1 MNPVSD
7 DRHRHSRNAWSRFP
21 RQFFTWV
28 IAGPQP
34 QPYDIQKKM
43 LHNSMR
49 KKNALVVVH
58 LSMAV
63 MASIAIVLTGQP
75 WAYAW
80 LLAEVALAGIRL
92 SVLMAFEKAEASG
105 RKGNAIH
112 PIIVGL
118 VWASVLS
125 AAAYQCVASGEWP
138 LILLAGIAVASVI
151 GGVSSRNAGTP
162 RYGIIVMCILTAPY
176 ALATL
181 TSPIPHLFIIG
192 LQMPFYVI
200 AVVVVL
206 LENYKSLLGL
216 YHAER
221 ENRWLAHHDL
231 LTGLPNRVMELERF
245 DELLCQPQSS
255 LGSELPSLT
264 VFCLDLDGFKEINDK
279 FGHAVGD
286 AVLVAVADR
295 LRDCVREVDL
305 LCRTGGDE
313 FVILLPDVSPA
324 EAAAVA
330 RRIIER
336 ISAPFDLRQASFD
349 DLGHASVHLGISIGS
364 ATTPH
369 DGSTTDE
376 LLRSAD
382 RAMYRAKW
390 RGKGIFVT
398 HGAPMPE
405 IVELVPAADANA
417 RMGGRFPE
425 KPTVGTG
432 QFPLP
437 SRAKSL

>member
-1 MNPVSD
+1 
-7 DRHRHSRNAWSRFP
+7 
-21 RQFFTWV
+21 
-28 IAGPQP
+28 
-34 QPYDIQKKM
+34 
-43 LHNSMR
+43 
-49 KKNALVVVH
+49 
-58 LSMAV
+58 
-63 MASIAIVLTGQP
+63 
-75 WAYAW
+75 
-80 LLAEVALAGIRL
+80 
-92 SVLMAFEKAEASG
+92 
-105 RKGNAIH
+105 
-112 PIIVGL
+112 
-118 VWASVLS
+118 
-125 AAAYQCVASGEWP
+125 
-138 LILLAGIAVASVI
+138 
-151 GGVSSRNAGTP
+151 
-162 RYGIIVMCILTAPY
+162 
-176 ALATL
+176 
-181 TSPIPHLFIIG
+181 
-192 LQMPFYVI
+192 
-200 AVVVVL
+200 
-206 LENYKSLLGL
+206 
-216 YHAER
+216 
-221 ENRWLAHHDL
+221 L

>member
-1 MNPVSD
+1 MNPASD
-7 DRHRHSRNAWSRFP
+7 NPRQQSRSVWNRLS

-34 QPYDIQKKM
+34 QPPDIQKKL

-49 KKNALVVVH
+49 KKNALIVVH

-63 MASIAIVLTGQP
+63 MASIAIMLTGQR

-80 LLAEVALAGIRL
+80 LLADIAVAGIRL
-92 SVLMAFEKAEASG
+92 SVHLAFDKAEASG
-105 RKGNAIH
+105 RNGNPIH
-112 PIIVGL
+112 LIVVGL
-118 VWASVLS
+118 VWASLLA
-125 AAAYQCVASGEWP
+125 AAAYQCVASGEWV
-138 LILLAGIAVASVI
+138 LILLVGIVVASVI
-151 GGVSSRNAGTP
+151 GGVSSHNAGTP
-162 RYGIIVMCILTAPY
+162 RYGIIVMCLLTAPY

-181 TSPIPHLFIIG
+181 ISPIPHLFIIG

-206 LENYKSLLGL
+206 LENYKTLLGL
-216 YHAER
+216 YQAER

-231 LTGLPNRVMELERF
+231 LTGLPNRAMELKRF
-245 DELLCQPQSS
+245 DELLREPQSI
-255 LGSELPSLT
+255 GTDLPSLT
-264 VFCLDLDGFKEINDK
+264 VFCLDLDGFKDINDR

-295 LRDCVREVDL
+295 LRDCVRDVDL

-313 FVILLPDVSPA
+313 FVILLPAVSPM
-324 EAAAVA
+324 EAATVA
-330 RRIIER
+330 RRILEC

-349 DLGHASVHLGISIGS
+349 DPDLASVRLGISVGS
-364 ATTPH
+364 ATAPH
-369 DGSTTDE
+369 DGRTTDE

-382 RAMYRAKW
+382 RALYRAKR
-390 RGKGIFVT
+390 RGKGVFVA
-398 HGAPMPE
+398 HGDPVPE
-405 IVELVPAADANA
+405 IVELAPAADADA
-417 RMGGRFPE
+417 RMAGRFPE
-425 KPTVGTG
+425 KLAPRAN

-437 SRAKSL
+437 SRAKSV

>member
-7 DRHRHSRNAWSRFP
+7 NQRQKYRNAWSRFS
-21 RQFFTWV
+21 RQFIKWV
-28 IAGPQP
+28 IAGPRP
-34 QPYDIQKKM
+34 QSSDIQKKL

-49 KKNALVVVH
+49 KKNTLVVVH

-63 MASIAIVLTGQP
+63 MASIAIILTEQA

-80 LLAEVALAGIRL
+80 LLAEVALGAIRL
-92 SVLMAFEKAEASG
+92 SIHLAFERAEARG
-105 RKGNAIH
+105 REGDAIT
-112 PIIVGL
+112 PIIAGL

-125 AAAYQCVASGEWP
+125 AAAYQCVASGERV
-138 LILLAGIAVASVI
+138 LILLAGIALASVI
-151 GGVSSRNAGTP
+151 GGISSRNAGTP
-162 RYGIIVMCILTAPY
+162 RYGIILMCILTAPY
-176 ALATL
+176 AVATL
-181 TSPIPHLFIIG
+181 ISPIPLLFIIG

-206 LENYKSLLGL
+206 LENYKTLLDL
-216 YHAER
+216 YQAER

-231 LTGLPNRVMELERF
+231 LTGLPNRVMELKRF
-245 DELLCQPQSS
+245 DELLREPQIFF
-255 LGSELPSLT
+255 GIEQPSLT
-264 VFCLDLDGFKEINDK
+264 VFCLDLDGFKDINDR

-295 LRDCVREVDL
+295 LRDCVRDVDF

-313 FVILLPDVSPA
+313 FVILLPAISPV
-324 EAAAVA
+324 EAATVA

-336 ISAPFDLRQASFD
+336 ISAPFDLGQASFD
-349 DLGHASVHLGISIGS
+349 PGQAAAQVGISIGS

-369 DGSTTDE
+369 DGRTTDE

-382 RAMYRAKW
+382 RAMYQAKR
-390 RGKGIFVT
+390 RGKGVFVA
-398 HGAPMPE
+398 HGAFGAE
-405 IVELVPAADANA
+405 IVELAPAADADA
-417 RMGGRFPE
+417 RIGARFAE
-425 KPTVGTG
+425 TLAVGSG

-437 SRAKSL
+437 SRAKSV